1 MEELKSIE
9 EYNKYH
15 LMVYG
20 ITIACLVVSATTHAI
35 QFFLIC
41 MTSSRNLHNNMFH
54 KLLRAQPRFFDV
66 NPTGRILN
74 RFSKDIGSIDEILPI
89 SIFDVLRIFA
99 EIICVFVIV
108 IYASPYVAI
117 PTIFVGIIFYIFRRF
132 YLKTSR
138 SVKRLEGVTK
148 SPVFSTLSSSLNGL
162 TSIRAFKAEE
172 MMTNEFDHHQDVHS
186 STFFAA
192 LS

>member
-1 MEELKSIE
+1 M
-9 EYNKYH
+9 
-15 LMVYG
+15 
-20 ITIACLVVSATTHAI
+20 
-35 QFFLIC
+35 
-41 MTSSRNLHNNMFH
+41 
-54 KLLRAQPRFFDV
+54 
-66 NPTGRILN
+66 
-74 RFSKDIGSIDEILPI
+74 
-89 SIFDVLRIFA
+89 LRIFA

-148 SPVFSTLSSSLNGL
+148 SPVFSTLSSSLNGV

-186 STFFAA
+186 SAFFAA
-192 LS
+192 LG

>member
-1 MEELKSIE
+1 
-9 EYNKYH
+9 
-15 LMVYG
+15 MVYG
-20 ITIACLVVSATTHAI
+20 ITIACLVVAAATHAI

-74 RFSKDIGSIDEILPI
+74 RFSKDIGSIDEILPLA
-89 SIFDVLRIFA
+89 IFDVLRIFA
-99 EIICVFVIV
+99 EITCVFVIV

-186 STFFAA
+186 SAFFAA
-192 LS
+192 LG